1 MSCLFIFIII
11 IIINIYYRS
20 LVTQTDPYLAKPY
33 VDILLPEFTHQE
45 TLLFSQF
52 LYSGELRYKE
62 GGGGLKNFFRGKVSV
77 DLPRELNFSVDLT
90 YYIYFRLKQRQLG
103 RMKALLKLF
112 RELQI

>member
-1 MSCLFIFIII
+1 MAQIHYIRTLNSTNILRIIVLVNASFFKI
-11 IIINIYYRS
+11 VSILVLLNITHRTQAIKQTSLLSFYYRS

-62 GGGGLKNFFRGKVSV
+62 WGGAE
-77 DLPRELNFSVDLT
+77 ELF
-90 YYIYFRLKQRQLG
+90 
-103 RMKALLKLF
+103 
-112 RELQI
+112 

>member
-1 MSCLFIFIII
+1 MNALRPEGGLWIPCRAYSFLLLLSLLTY
-11 IIINIYYRS
+11 YYRS

-62 GGGGLKNFFRGKVSV
+62 WGGAE
-77 DLPRELNFSVDLT
+77 ELF
-90 YYIYFRLKQRQLG
+90 
-103 RMKALLKLF
+103 
-112 RELQI
+112 